1 MAAVSSVAL
10 MRLTF
15 NYDISDLTQ
24 TEICHIENK
33 IVLTTLVILEAD
45 FFVITLREKVCIA
58 SSFATLSSQFR
69 SIPHIIMTVR
79 PHSIIPHSSC
89 HQIAVLIPK
98 YYHHSIIA

>member
-45 FFVITLREKVCIA
+45 FFVITLRERDIKKV
-58 SSFATLSSQFR
+58 
-69 SIPHIIMTVR
+69 
-79 PHSIIPHSSC
+79 
-89 HQIAVLIPK
+89 
-98 YYHHSIIA
+98 